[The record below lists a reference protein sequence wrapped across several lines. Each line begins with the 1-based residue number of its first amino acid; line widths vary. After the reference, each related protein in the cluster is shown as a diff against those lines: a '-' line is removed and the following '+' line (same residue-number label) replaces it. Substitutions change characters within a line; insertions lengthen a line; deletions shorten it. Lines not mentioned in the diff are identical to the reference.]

1 VTSSSRSSA
10 DVTGASGP
18 APTGRALAR
27 DALGLGLRPVQLA
40 ALRSSSPAVDFFE
53 IIAENFLGR
62 SDLPRRN
69 LTEVAARFPV
79 VAHNVSL
86 NLLGTDP
93 LDLDHLRRLRA
104 LVEEHRMPCVTDHL
118 CFASSQGVH
127 LHDLLPV
134 PLSSSLV
141 PWAIDRI
148 RAVQDILGVPFGIEN
163 ASTYLRFTEDDLSEQ
178 DFLRRIVDGAGCGLL
193 LDINNVFV
201 ASVNHHFD
209 SRAFLDAIPW
219 DRVLY
224 VHLAGHQRRND
235 GLRHDTHDR
244 AVDDD
249 VWALYREAWRRGGPF
264 PTLLEWDDHIP
275 TLDVAVGVL
284 RRALE
289 VRA

>member
-1 VTSSSRSSA
+1 MHLAELRA
-10 DVTGASGP
+10 GAPDVG
-18 APTGRALAR
+18 
-27 DALGLGLRPVQLA
+27 
-40 ALRSSSPAVDFFE
+40 FFE

-62 SDLPRRN
+62 SELPRSN
-69 LTEVAARFPV
+69 LREVAARYPV

-93 LDLDHLRRLRA
+93 LDLDYLRRLRA

-118 CFASSQGVH
+118 CFASSEGMH

-148 RAVQDILGVPFGIEN
+148 QTVQDVLGVPFGIEN
-163 ASTYLRFTEDDLSEQ
+163 ASTYLRFADDDLPEHEL
-178 DFLRRIVDGAGCGLL
+178 LRRIVDGARCGLL
-193 LDINNVFV
+193 LDVNNVFV
-201 ASVNHHFD
+201 ASVNHGFEP
-209 SRAFLDAIPW
+209 RAYLDAIPW
-219 DRVLY
+219 ERVLY
-224 VHLAGHQRRND
+224 VHLAGHQRRED

-264 PTLLEWDDHIP
+264 PTLLEWDDQIP
-275 TLDVAVGVL
+275 PLDVALAEV
-284 RRALE
+284 RRAIE

>member
-1 VTSSSRSSA
+1 V
-10 DVTGASGP
+10 
-18 APTGRALAR
+18 
-27 DALGLGLRPVQLA
+27 GLGLRPVHLA
-40 ALRSSSPAVDFFE
+40 ALKEGAPGLGFVE

-62 SDLPRRN
+62 SELPRRQ
-69 LTEVAARFPV
+69 LRDIAARWPI

-93 LDLDHLRRLRA
+93 LDTAYLRRLRE
-104 LVEEHRMPCVTDHL
+104 LVETHQIPCVTDHL
-118 CFASSQGVH
+118 CFSAAQGLH

-141 PWAIDRI
+141 PWAVDRI
-148 RAVQDILGVPFGIEN
+148 KAVQDALGVPFGIEN
-163 ASTYLRFTEDDLSEQ
+163 ASTYLRFVDDDLSEQ
-178 DFLRRIVDGAGCGLL
+178 EFLRQIVEGADCQLL

-201 ASVNHHFD
+201 ASVNHGFD
-209 SRAFLDAIPW
+209 PRGFLDAIPW
-219 DRVLY
+219 ERVAY
-224 VHLAGHQRRND
+224 VHLAGHLTRDD

-244 AVDDD
+244 PVDDE

-275 TLDVAVGVL
+275 PLAVALAEVKK
-284 RRALE
+284 AIT